1 MLYGTVMPYSHLF
14 SGRMRQAWMQQ
25 TGIVLFFALL
35 ALAVMS
41 IAAVA
46 LIRSVDTNA
55 LLSGNLVYRQ
65 SASAATNVALERIT
79 QNITQGVLLADSV
92 RHHPALGYYANCSQF
107 DTQPDALVC
116 DGNQLTTMVW
126 TSANS
131 SLVPNQTDGN
141 DEIHNGIDRQ
151 GNEIRYVVERM
162 CNYSEAEVNAGN
174 ASVAS
179 ARCVMASSATDPNN
193 GTHNGGNREG
203 VLPPK
208 AVADSPLYRITLRIA
223 GPKNT
228 LTFMQS
234 FISN

>member
-1 MLYGTVMPYSHLF
+1 MRYKLISPMKGTSTRLQR
-14 SGRMRQAWMQQ
+14 GL
-25 TGIVLFFALL
+25 VLFFALL

-55 LLSGNLVYRQ
+55 LLSGNMVFRQ
-65 SASAATNVALERIT
+65 SAGTASNVALEGIAE
-79 QNITQGVLLADSV
+79 NIAKKVALADSIKHNPQV
-92 RHHPALGYYANCSQF
+92 GYYANCSRF

-116 DGNQLTTMVW
+116 DGNTLTTMAW
-126 TSANS
+126 SDSNS
-131 SLVPNQTDGN
+131 SLAPSQTDGN
-141 DEIHNGIDRQ
+141 DEIRNGSDRQ

-162 CNYSEAEVNAGN
+162 CNYSEAEINAGTAKSD
-174 ASVAS
+174 AS
-179 ARCVMASSATDPNN
+179 RCMMASSPNN
-193 GTHNGGNREG
+193 GENCSHNVTNLELFKRCISSS
-203 VLPPK
+203 
-208 AVADSPLYRITLRIA
+208 DSPLYRVTIRIA